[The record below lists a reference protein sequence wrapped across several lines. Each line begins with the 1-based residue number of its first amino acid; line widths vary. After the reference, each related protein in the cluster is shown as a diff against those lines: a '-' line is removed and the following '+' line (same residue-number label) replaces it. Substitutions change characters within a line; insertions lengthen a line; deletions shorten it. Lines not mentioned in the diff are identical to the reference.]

1 MQLALF
7 EAGRRQSGN
16 FFELKGKMRHT
27 YRICAETFVRKK
39 TALSVHP
46 NRFLKTERLFCAA
59 VQKRLQ
65 LVIEF
70 GGMLQV
76 G

>member
-39 TALSVHP
+39 
-46 NRFLKTERLFCAA
+46 
-59 VQKRLQ
+59 KRIIGPSKP
-65 LVIEF
+65 VFEN
-70 GGMLQV
+70 
-76 G
+76 